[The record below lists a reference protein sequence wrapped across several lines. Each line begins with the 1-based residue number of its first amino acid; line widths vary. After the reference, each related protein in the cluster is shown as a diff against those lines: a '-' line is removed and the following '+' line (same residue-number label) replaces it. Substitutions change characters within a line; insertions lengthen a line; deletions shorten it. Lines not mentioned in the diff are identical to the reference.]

1 MKIINTL
8 CILPIMLAAMQ
19 QVCAEPVLRQAAM
32 PVVCGKASEV
42 LTEVS
47 KSPFKPFI
55 STGKGEG
62 ASTVFIDPE
71 NGKILVLR
79 DFGDVV
85 CFVAG
90 GHIEKMDL
98 SLIRSKRV

>member
-1 MKIINTL
+1 MKIIKTL
-8 CILPIMLAAMQ
+8 CILPIILAAAQ
-19 QVCAEPVLRQAAM
+19 QVWAEPVLKQSSK
-32 PVVCGKASEV
+32 PIVCGKAVEV
-42 LTEVS
+42 LRNVS